1 MSPRQNE
8 DPASP
13 SSQHNGFLIIQAD
26 LTVVVVRLLLFVHPY
41 GPLSTQKT
49 SHERSPTFC
58 SPRWSP
64 LRLYDRSSSYAQE
77 THSGKWIDALDS
89 FMFCDT
95 LEFESS
101 LCGTEMQARNR
112 LPMPPFD
119 FSVVNA
125 TSYLTSC
132 SMVCVFFSLHDRTF
146 TSTISKRLGCRTRP
160 LILSSP
166 VWRSAVLLSWA
177 SPSMHFRTI
186 KTFRFRQNTRKRWS
200 ATGGKRKRRLW
211 PRLCQDWAAST
222 RTPRDLEPPSGQSNP
237 RQLARCAPIS
247 GLLRLRNDK
256 PVVFFVK
263 VQHYAAC
270 QHSYFRF
277 ICQVKYSMVIHGVIV
292 LIVILWLRHERSPKL
307 KLSTVFLFSSILP
320 CTGFMYRSSCAVC
333 EPYSPKYSS

>member
-13 SSQHNGFLIIQAD
+13 SSQHNGFLTIQAD
-26 LTVVVVRLLLFVHPY
+26 LTVVVGRLLLFVHPY

-89 FMFCDT
+89 FVFCDT
-95 LEFESS
+95 LDFESS

-160 LILSSP
+160 PILSSP
-166 VWRSAVLLSWA
+166 V
-177 SPSMHFRTI
+177 
-186 KTFRFRQNTRKRWS
+186 
-200 ATGGKRKRRLW
+200 
-211 PRLCQDWAAST
+211 
-222 RTPRDLEPPSGQSNP
+222 
-237 RQLARCAPIS
+237 
-247 GLLRLRNDK
+247 
-256 PVVFFVK
+256 
-263 VQHYAAC
+263 
-270 QHSYFRF
+270 
-277 ICQVKYSMVIHGVIV
+277 
-292 LIVILWLRHERSPKL
+292 
-307 KLSTVFLFSSILP
+307 
-320 CTGFMYRSSCAVC
+320 
-333 EPYSPKYSS
+333 